1 MKYRAP
7 DSTKRGK
14 KEVFQCNFVPG
25 IGLVPSALPM
35 KQLENSL
42 FMHQS
47 VFLSQEDEK
56 SWK

>member
-1 MKYRAP
+1 MKCRAS

-14 KEVFQCNFVPG
+14 KYINVILYPEFVT
-25 IGLVPSALPM
+25 SALPM
-35 KQLENSL
+35 KKLKKNL

>member
-7 DSTKRGK
+7 DSTKKGK
-14 KEVFQCNFVPG
+14 RKYFNVILYPEFVT
-25 IGLVPSALPM
+25 SALPM
-35 KQLENSL
+35 KQLKNSL